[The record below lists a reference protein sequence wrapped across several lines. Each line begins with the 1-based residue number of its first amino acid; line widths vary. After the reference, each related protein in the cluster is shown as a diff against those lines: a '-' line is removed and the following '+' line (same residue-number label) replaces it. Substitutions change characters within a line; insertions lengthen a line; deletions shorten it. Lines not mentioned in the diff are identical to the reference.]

1 MCVWC
6 VWCVRPSWC
15 TLAIAMGEPV
25 SNSYLG
31 LGDGG
36 NVCVLVAWPTLK
48 WARKRC
54 VNIIDSPTP
63 QVAGLENMF
72 EFEHVLSPKRSAT
85 PHRELHH
92 RLTKEEGVREGHA
105 HCCTNIST

>member
-1 MCVWC
+1 MYVFLL
-6 VWCVRPSWC
+6 RAPH
-15 TLAIAMGEPV
+15 
-25 SNSYLG
+25 SNGRRRHVYIY
-31 LGDGG
+31 
-36 NVCVLVAWPTLK
+36 AT
-48 WARKRC
+48 
-54 VNIIDSPTP
+54 SPL

-105 HCCTNIST
+105 HCCTNICT